1 MKHNLLF
8 IVLVGCLMIIPSSLS
23 AQIVDA
29 TVCDILA
36 NPQSFDGKI
45 VRVKGVVIA
54 GFEEFAIKG
63 SGCNQVIN
71 AIWLVYPEGTKGK
84 AGPAAFL
91 RLQLGKNHTAA
102 VTNVSRRPVTLDRNK
117 DFKNFDNLLS
127 TPAKTGGMCLGC
139 VKFTVTATLVGR
151 LDGAKDTGLI
161 RDSGGRVIGLS
172 GFGNLN
178 RYSARLVLQS
188 VSEIS
193 SQEIDY
199 AKGGVAAPDDA
210 ASANRSFTP
219 GSPTS
224 DQVKRGADAF
234 GAPGEDNGVSV
245 GFGGANEI
253 PKDDTAKSNASSP
266 DGLLF
271 NVVFDGERLKG
282 PAMEVALSHVGTH
295 IADIRSTAIG
305 TQNLSLYGA
314 EFRAWQT
321 SVLDSVA
328 VKAKTLTLPGGYTI
342 YSQSW
347 SNADLGKI
355 ANSGISGF
363 LSNWANITNPP
374 KP

>member
-1 MKHNLLF
+1 MKRILLF
-8 IVLVGCLMIIPSSLS
+8 VVLMSCLMIPSSLL
-23 AQIVDA
+23 AQIVDS

-36 NPQSFDGKI
+36 NPQSFDGKV
-45 VRVKGVVIA
+45 VRIKGVVIA
-54 GFEEFAIKG
+54 GFEEFVIKG
-63 SGCNQVIN
+63 SGCDHVIN
-71 AIWLVYPEGTKGK
+71 AIWLAYPEGTKGK

-102 VTNVSRRPVTLDRNK
+102 ITNVSRAPVILDRNK

-127 TPAKTGGMCLGC
+127 TPAKTSGMCLGC
-139 VKFTVTATLVGR
+139 VRFSVRATLVGR

-161 RDSGGRVIGLS
+161 RDGGGKVVGLS

-210 ASANRSFTP
+210 ASASRSFTP
-219 GSPTS
+219 GSPTA

-245 GFGGANEI
+245 GFAGANEV
-253 PKDDTAKSNASSP
+253 PKDDTAKSNAASP

-271 NVVFDGERLKG
+271 HVIFDSERLKG

-295 IADIRSTAIG
+295 IADIRSTATGI
-305 TQNLSLYGA
+305 QNLSLYGA

-321 SVLDSVA
+321 SVLSAVA

-347 SNADLGKI
+347 SNADLGKN

-363 LSNWANITNPP
+363 LASWANITNPP

>member
-1 MKHNLLF
+1 
-8 IVLVGCLMIIPSSLS
+8 MIPYPLP
-23 AQIVDA
+23 AQIMDS

-45 VRVKGVVIA
+45 VRIKGVVIA

-71 AIWLVYPEGTKGK
+71 AIWLAYPEGTKGK

-91 RLQLGKNHTAA
+91 RLQLGKNHTATA
-102 VTNVSRRPVTLDRNK
+102 TNVNRNPITLDKNK

-127 TPAKTGGMCLGC
+127 TPAKTSGMCLAC
-139 VKFTVTATLVGR
+139 AKFSVSATLVGR

-161 RDSGGRVIGLS
+161 RDSGGKVIGLS

-178 RYSARLVLQS
+178 RYNARLVLQS
-188 VSEIS
+188 VSEVS
-193 SQEIDY
+193 SQEVDY
-199 AKGGVAAPDDA
+199 SKGGAA
-210 ASANRSFTP
+210 ASDDTASASRSFTP
-219 GSPTS
+219 GSPTA

-234 GAPGEDNGVSV
+234 GAPGEDNGVNV
-245 GFGGANEI
+245 GFSGANEV
-253 PKDDTAKSNASSP
+253 PKDDATKSTATSP

-271 NVVFDGERLKG
+271 DVIFDGERLKG

-295 IADIRSTAIG
+295 IADIRSASIG
-305 TQNLSLYGA
+305 IQNLPLYGA

-321 SVLDSVA
+321 SVLNAVA
-328 VKAKTLTLPGGYTI
+328 VKVKALTLPGGYTI

-347 SNADLGKI
+347 SNTDLGKN
-355 ANSGISGF
+355 ANAGISGF
-363 LSNWANITNPP
+363 LANWANITNPL